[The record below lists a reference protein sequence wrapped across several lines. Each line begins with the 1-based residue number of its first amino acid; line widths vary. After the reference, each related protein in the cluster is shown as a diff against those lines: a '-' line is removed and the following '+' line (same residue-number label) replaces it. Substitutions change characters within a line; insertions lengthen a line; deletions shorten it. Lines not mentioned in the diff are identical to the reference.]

1 MRRTW
6 LTGFSAM
13 SWIAC
18 SVLVGRGPRGGVAA
32 LKSARQL
39 GRVPRVQPPSVAARV
54 RNVASV
60 SVEVPFG
67 ELATAEP
74 TLPVAGRTK
83 LGTVAA
89 AFGSP
94 GDGPVSFTP
103 RRKRDS
109 ESADAT
115 A

>member
-13 SWIAC
+13 SWIAS
-18 SVLVGRGPRGGVAA
+18 SVFVALGSRGGVAA
-32 LKSARQL
+32 LNRARQL
-39 GRVPRVQPPSVAARV
+39 RGVPLVQPPTMA
-54 RNVASV
+54 ASV
-60 SVEVPFG
+60 RKVARLSVEVPFG
-67 ELATAEP
+67 ELATAAP
-74 TLPVAGRTK
+74 TLPVAVRTR

-94 GDGPVSFTP
+94 GEGPVSFAP

-109 ESADAT
+109 E
-115 A
+115 